1 MLYGS
6 EIDSFLW
13 RDRQEFSIL
22 ANDRS
27 APHHLRGTFHPVVLI
42 LSLEKAVRVSDATRE
57 RRQE

>member
-13 RDRQEFSIL
+13 RDR
-22 ANDRS
+22 
-27 APHHLRGTFHPVVLI
+27 HPVVLI